1 MLEIVERDTPVTVII
16 GEDSQRCLGQ
26 RVRNFLPRICGNYE
40 IIDTKD
46 YPMPGFDEAFRGRLQ
61 NAIFHRV
68 INRMDMH
75 LEQISCHPM
84 EIRRYY
90 HRLDY

>member
-1 MLEIVERDTPVTVII
+1 
-16 GEDSQRCLGQ
+16 
-26 RVRNFLPRICGNYE
+26 
-40 IIDTKD
+40 
-46 YPMPGFDEAFRGRLQ
+46 MPGFDEAFRGRLQ

-75 LEQISCHPM
+75 LEKISCHPM

>member
-1 MLEIVERDTPVTVII
+1 MPFRVGLCSQVII